1 FSAELSGVL
10 MAKRALITGIT
21 GQDGS
26 YLAELLLGE
35 GYEVFGMVRR
45 LSAPN
50 VLRIE
55 HLLDRITLKPA
66 DLLDQLSL
74 LRLIEDVEPN
84 ELYNLAAMS
93 FVPASWDQPML
104 TGEFNAQGVTRILDA
119 VRRVDPGIR
128 FYQASSSEMFGR
140 V

>member
-1 FSAELSGVL
+1 
-10 MAKRALITGIT
+10 MARRALITGIT

-26 YLAELLLGE
+26 YLAELLLDQ
-35 GYEVFGMVRR
+35 GYEVVGMVRR

-50 VLRIE
+50 VWRIE

-74 LRLIEDVEPN
+74 LRLIDEVRPAEV
-84 ELYNLAAMS
+84 YNLAAMS

-104 TGEFNAQGVTRILDA
+104 TGEFNSQGVTRMLDA
-119 VRRVDPGIR
+119 VRRVDPSIR
-128 FYQASSSEMFGR
+128 FYQASSSEMFGKVR
-140 V
+140 EVPQN